1 MAHFLHIKDMYLAT
15 YLQLQLIYQ
24 HATHLSTCDSFINMR
39 LIYQHATH
47 LYLNRILSII
57 S

>member
-24 HATHLSTCDSFINMR
+24 HATHL
-39 LIYQHATH
+39 
-47 LYLNRILSII
+47 YLNRILSII